1 MLRFTLHDATGP
13 REAAFEPTA
22 MVIAGWAARDRAAI
36 DHHIEELAAIGVPR
50 PSSVPLFYRVA
61 AATLTQSDTIE
72 CVGAGSSGE
81 VEPVLVRAQG
91 RWWLT
96 VGSDHTDREAEAH
109 GVALSKQLCAKPL
122 ARQAWDWSEL
132 AARADG
138 LQLRSEVHEVGQ
150 WVAYQQGALE
160 RIRPLASLLD
170 GLPDD
175 VAVEDG
181 LVLFCGTLGALPD
194 AQGRGVRPATQMR
207 LQLSDPAGGRRI
219 DHAYRCRV
227 LRPVA

>member
-81 VEPVLVRAQG
+81 VEPVLFVHGG
-91 RWWLT
+91 RLWLT
-96 VGSDHTDREAEAH
+96 VGSDHTDREAETYS
-109 GVALSKQLCAKPL
+109 VALSKQMCAKPVARHAWRWADVA
-122 ARQAWDWSEL
+122 ARQ
-132 AARADG
+132 DG
-138 LQLRSEVHEVGQ
+138 IALRSRILEDGH
-150 WVAYQQGALE
+150 WVAYQEGTLAS
-160 RIRPLASLLD
+160 IRPLESLLTRFL
-170 GLPDD
+170 GGAAPP
-175 VAVEDG
+175 EG
-181 LVLFCGTLGALPD
+181 LVMSSGTLGAI
-194 AQGRGVRPATQMR
+194 GGVRPSTAFRMA
-207 LQLSDPAGGRRI
+207 LGDPAGGRTI
-219 DHAYRCRV
+219 GHAYRTTV
-227 LRPVA
+227 LPKVA